1 MGDAPYFFDRAALVA
16 RGRAAR
22 DAYRLAD
29 PFPHVVLDD
38 FLPLEV
44 AAACADEFP
53 GPDAIPWDVYTDGGR
68 TLKLT
73 CDDESRMPPAAR
85 QLVGQFNSGAMISFL
100 EELTGITGLV
110 ADPHLGGG
118 GLHRIEP
125 GGFLDVHADF
135 NKHALLGLDRR
146 LNVLYY
152 LNPEWDDAWEGH
164 LELWDRGMQ
173 RCVQRIA
180 PVLNRCVV
188 FSTTSHSF
196 HGHPHPLACPP
207 GQARKSLAF
216 YYYTNGR
223 PAEEAMAPHSTLY
236 QVPGRAPAPVA
247 AAAGE
252 PGGLRAAVGRRLPP
266 GVKASVKRAA
276 RKVAGIAHGGAPG
289 ASAAPAAP
297 AAEDHWSRINRIHAE
312 LVAQGRGG
320 RANYTW
326 SLLHAGDVARTLGI
340 PRITAIELGVAGG
353 NGLVALEAAADAV
366 VEHLGVG
373 VDVVGFDHGT
383 GLPPPEDYRDAPYL
397 MEAGQFPMD
406 EASLRARLRHASLH
420 LGLVRD
426 TVGPF
431 LASDPAPIGFVA
443 FDLDYYSSTM
453 DALRVFDAP
462 PERFLPRVLCYFDDI
477 LGYPW
482 GESNGPRLA
491 IRHFN
496 EAHEHRVLDF
506 LPGLRYSTPPEEF
519 HARWV
524 ESMYVAHVLDHPRRD
539 EDEGVAIVTRL
550 DLQ

>member
-16 RGRAAR
+16 RTRGAQ
-22 DAYRLAD
+22 DAYLTAE
-29 PFPHVVLDD
+29 PFPHAVLDD

-44 AAACADEFP
+44 AAACAEEFP
-53 GPDAIPWDVYTDGGR
+53 GREAIPWDVYTDGGR

-73 CDDESRMPPAAR
+73 CDDEAVMPPLAR
-85 QLVGQFNSGAMISFL
+85 QLVGQFGSGAMISFL

-118 GLHRIEP
+118 GLHRIDP
-125 GGFLDVHADF
+125 GGFLDIHADF
-135 NKHALLGLDRR
+135 NKHAMLGLDRR

-152 LNPEWDDAWEGH
+152 LNPEWDDTWEGH
-164 LELWDRGMQ
+164 LELWDRDMQ
-173 RCVQRIA
+173 RCVRRVA

-188 FSTTSHSF
+188 FSTTSHSY

-223 PAEEAMAPHSTLY
+223 PAEEAMATHSTLY
-236 QVPGRAPAPVA
+236 QVPGRAPAPVIA
-247 AAAGE
+247 AAAE
-252 PGGLRAAVGRRLPP
+252 AGGLRAAVGRRLPP
-266 GVKASVKRAA
+266 RVKTAVKAGA
-276 RKVAGIAHGGAPG
+276 RRVTGLAGNDQPG
-289 ASAAPAAP
+289 APAATVAPP
-297 AAEDHWSRINRIHAE
+297 ADDHWSRINRIYAE
-312 LVAQGRGG
+312 LVGQGRGG
-320 RANYTW
+320 RPCYTW
-326 SLLHAGDVARTLGI
+326 SLLHAGDVARALGY
-340 PRITAIELGVAGG
+340 PRITAIEFGVAGG

-366 VEHLGVG
+366 VEHLGVA

-383 GLPPPEDYRDAPYL
+383 GLPPAEDYRDAPYL
-397 MEAGQFPMD
+397 MEAGQFPME
-406 EASLRARLRHASLH
+406 EAKLRAHLRHASLH

-431 LASDPAPIGFVA
+431 VESGPAPIGFVA

-453 DALRVFDAP
+453 DAFRLFGAG

-482 GESNGPRLA
+482 GESNGERLA

-496 EAHEHRVLDF
+496 EAHDDRILDF

-524 ESMYVAHVLDHPRRD
+524 ESMYVAHVLDHPRKD

-550 DLQ
+550 DLR